1 MNSEIY
7 GNTLDNLGIL
17 LVYIADIQG
26 YSGRIWENLGGS
38 GMIWEIRGNSEAYS
52 SDSPEGNG
60 KLAGGFNHRSEYHP
74 DI

>member
-26 YSGRIWENLGGS
+26 YLGVFRENLGES
-38 GMIWEIRGNSEAYS
+38 GRIWEIRGNSEAYS
-52 SDSPEGNG
+52 SGFP
-60 KLAGGFNHRSEYHP
+60 GGEW
-74 DI
+74 